1 MEIRPARFA
10 SALETEYLESR
21 IGAAWTVA
29 RAGMVFGG
37 LLFVALGAWDELID
51 RGSLS
56 ATWPLRLGSATAFL
70 VLFTVTRRTK
80 SVRALHVAFPVAFV
94 FATVGFGLIVAEI
107 DNGYIA
113 GVPGFIVGMALISVA
128 PITHFGTLSS
138 LAVLTLAPIAVFA
151 VSGATG
157 VEIANVA
164 LWIFSG
170 AGFAYISW
178 RVTDAARR
186 RVFRVERALAEER
199 DKVDELI
206 RKMVPTVIANRLKD
220 GETSIS
226 DRHDEVTVL
235 FADIAGFT
243 RFSESHGPEEVVGL
257 LNALFSRF
265 DSLVQEHRLEKIKT
279 LGDGYMVAGG
289 APLPRPDHATA
300 VTLLAVAMR
309 TAVAEFRDEQGVDWQ
324 VRIGIHTGPV
334 VAGVIG
340 TDRYAYD
347 MWGDTVNVASR
358 LESTGDTGEIHL
370 SADTAKHLDGA
381 FSLEDLGPVVMKNR
395 EAVTAFRL
403 LTDTD

>member
-1 MEIRPARFA
+1 
-10 SALETEYLESR
+10 
-21 IGAAWTVA
+21 
-29 RAGMVFGG
+29 MVFGG

-56 ATWPLRLGSATAFL
+56 ATWPLRLGSAVAFL
-70 VLFTVTRRTK
+70 VLFTVTRRMN

-94 FATVGFGLIVAEI
+94 FATVGFGLIVTEI
-107 DNGYIA
+107 DDGYVA
-113 GVPGFIVGMALISVA
+113 GVPGFIVGMVLISVG

-151 VSGATG
+151 VSGAMG
-157 VEIANVA
+157 VEIANLA
-164 LWIFSG
+164 LWIVSG
-170 AGFAYISW
+170 AGFAYVSW

-186 RVFRVERALAEER
+186 RVFLVERALADER
-199 DKVDELI
+199 DKVDGLI
-206 RKMVPTVIANRLKD
+206 RKMVPAAIADRLKD

-243 RFSESHGPEEVVGL
+243 RFSESHDPGEVVGL

-279 LGDGYMVAGG
+279 LGDGYMVVGG
-289 APLPRPDHATA
+289 APLPRPDHAPA

-309 TAVAEFRDEQGVDWQ
+309 TAVGEFRDEQSVDWR
-324 VRIGIHTGPV
+324 VRIGIHTGPA

-347 MWGDTVNVASR
+347 LWGDTVNVASR